1 MSKNIIFVT
10 KEDFEKRSIIDRFIF
25 FSKSAKKKP
34 GEGKDEFISVPYDL
48 PLDFR
53 QKLSNF
59 AESELEYDGYRWKT
73 VEHAFQ
79 AAKFKDLNFD
89 LFYSFTINS
98 GSELGLGSGL
108 DSQKK
113 RKSMILQPEQL
124 ELWDIKKDK
133 IMCELW
139 NAKFTQNSELKMI
152 LIGTKN
158 AELWHTVNRKPIK
171 QHWIGLEKLR
181 ILLNYTS

>member
-10 KEDFEKRSIIDRFIF
+10 KEDFEKRSIVDRFIF

-59 AESELEYDGYRWKT
+59 AESELEYDG
-73 VEHAFQ
+73 
-79 AAKFKDLNFD
+79 
-89 LFYSFTINS
+89 
-98 GSELGLGSGL
+98 SELGIGSGL

-113 RKSMILQPEQL
+113 RKSIILQPEQL

-133 IMCELW
+133 IMYELW
-139 NAKFTQNSELKMI
+139 NAKFTQNSELKTI

-171 QHWIGLEKLR
+171 QHWVGLEKLR